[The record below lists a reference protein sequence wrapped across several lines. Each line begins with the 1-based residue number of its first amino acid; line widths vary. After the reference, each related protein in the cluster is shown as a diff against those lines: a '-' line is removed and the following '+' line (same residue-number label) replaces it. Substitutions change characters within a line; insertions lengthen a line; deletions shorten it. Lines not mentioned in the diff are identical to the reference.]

1 MILCND
7 HWLLINKLISVSIL
21 SSSAMVIIQ
30 VNVMSCTGTLRSQS
44 TTVHSRVPVMCGATA
59 SHCGRCI
66 HWVTNRT
73 MKWLAARCDLS
84 FLCLR
89 RTTLTGRGLV
99 FSTCLSVCPSVRSFV
114 CYHTCE
120 HDILKTNELIFDF
133 GQRARA
139 WDDQL
144 GCQKVK
150 GQGHTRLKNGRFEG
164 LEHARQLTGP
174 RFLAIFLDRWA
185 VGQLSAKG
193 PGHFRWIDF

>member
-99 FSTCLSVCPSVRSFV
+99 FSTCLSVCPSVRSSVTTLVNTIFWKRMNLFL
-114 CYHTCE
+114 
-120 HDILKTNELIFDF
+120 ILVN
-133 GQRARA
+133 
-139 WDDQL
+139 
-144 GCQKVK
+144 
-150 GQGHTRLKNGRFEG
+150 GQGHETINLVVRRSKVKVTRGWRTVDLKAWSMPDSSPVHVF
-164 LEHARQLTGP
+164 
-174 RFLAIFLDRWA
+174 
-185 VGQLSAKG
+185 
-193 PGHFRWIDF
+193 

>member
-66 HWVTNRT
+66 HWVTNRM

-120 HDILKTNELIFDF
+120 HDILKTNELI
-133 GQRARA
+133 
-139 WDDQL
+139 L
-144 GCQKVK
+144 ILVN
-150 GQGHTRLKNGRFEG
+150 GQGHETINLVVRRSKVKVTRGWRTVDLKAWSMPDSSPVHVF
-164 LEHARQLTGP
+164 
-174 RFLAIFLDRWA
+174 
-185 VGQLSAKG
+185 
-193 PGHFRWIDF
+193 